1 MSEIITIL
9 KGKDKTG
16 RPETVDS
23 LEIKSGQIYSVV
35 GFTGSGKSQL
45 ISDIEQMAQRDTITE
60 RKILV
65 NGQAPDYTTR
75 YDPDAK
81 LVAQLSQNMNFA
93 LEMGVR
99 DFLLLHGECRGV
111 NMSESLVAEVM
122 EYVNSLAGEPV
133 KEDDILTRLS
143 GGQSRALMIVDVAV
157 ISNSPVILV
166 DEVENA
172 GIDRRKAMDLLAGK
186 GKIVLLVTHDPL
198 LALMGERRIVMKNG
212 GMSQILNLTE
222 EERKAEHL
230 LKGFTEKIL
239 TAQNRIRR
247 GEALLVDDLIYNQ
260 EKVLC

>member
-9 KGKDKTG
+9 GGKDKTG
-16 RPETVDS
+16 LPETIDS
-23 LEIKSGQIYSVV
+23 LEIKSGQIYSIV

-65 NGQAPDYTTR
+65 NGQSPDYTTR

-81 LVAQLSQNMNFA
+81 LVAHLSQNMNFT
-93 LEMGVR
+93 LEMGVK
-99 DFLLLHGECRGV
+99 DFLFLHGECRGIE
-111 NMSESLVAEVM
+111 MSESLIGEVM
-122 EYVNSLAGEPV
+122 EYVNTLAGEPV
-133 KEDDILTRLS
+133 KEDDILTCLS
-143 GGQSRALMIVDVAV
+143 GGQSRALMIADVSV

-198 LALMGERRIVMKNG
+198 LALMGERRIVMQNG
-212 GMSQILNLTE
+212 AMSQVLTLTE
-222 EERKAEHL
+222 EEQQAERL
-230 LKGFTEKIL
+230 LEGFTEKIL

-247 GEALLVDDLIYNQ
+247 GESLSVDDLIYIQ
-260 EKVLC
+260 EEVLC